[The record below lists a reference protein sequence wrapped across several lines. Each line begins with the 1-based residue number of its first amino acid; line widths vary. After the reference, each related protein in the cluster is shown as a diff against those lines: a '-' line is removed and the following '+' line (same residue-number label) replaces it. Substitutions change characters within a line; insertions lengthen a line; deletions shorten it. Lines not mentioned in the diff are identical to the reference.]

1 MLDVSRI
8 CSFAD
13 YFVICSGDNQ
23 RQMEAI
29 WEGIVHELKQSAVLS
44 HHSEGSSGSG
54 WMLVDFGSVIVHIFA
69 PAERAYYQLDQ
80 LWNEA
85 IPVVR
90 IQ

>member
-1 MLDVSRI
+1 MLDVSGV

-29 WEGIVHELKQSAVLS
+29 WEGIVHELKQNAVLS
-44 HHSEGSSGSG
+44 HHSEGSPVSG
-54 WMLVDFGSVIVHIFA
+54 WMLADFGSVIVHIFA

-80 LWNEA
+80 LWSEA
-85 IPVVR
+85 VPVVR